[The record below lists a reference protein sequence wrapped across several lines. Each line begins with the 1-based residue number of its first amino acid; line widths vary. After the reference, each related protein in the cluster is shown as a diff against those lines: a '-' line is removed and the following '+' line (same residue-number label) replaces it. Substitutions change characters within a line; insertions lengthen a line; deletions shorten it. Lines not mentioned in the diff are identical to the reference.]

1 MCSCPRCFVS
11 ANAWWFLRVQVTQL
25 QGELTLLQPVLDQ
38 KTVETE
44 ALLVRVRASSMES
57 SEPWVL

>member
-1 MCSCPRCFVS
+1 M
-11 ANAWWFLRVQVTQL
+11 QVTQL